1 MNDTVTQQQNNQ
13 RLLVVDD
20 DELVGRTIELIARR
34 EGYEVRVTCDPGRF
48 LELVGEWRPNVVAI
62 DLVMPGMDGVQ
73 VLAELARRSFR
84 ECVIITSGVGH
95 RVLDAAGRSAREH
108 GLHIAGVLPKPFTRD
123 DVRTLLNRCGA
134 DGETASMVNRSGEPV
149 EPAIETD
156 MLRKALEDR
165 QFFLEYQPKVNC
177 ADGSLAGLEAL
188 VRWRHPERG
197 VIYPD
202 RFVEQLEAGDMMD
215 ELTGQ
220 VMDMGLAWFSGLN
233 LPEHSDS
240 SDSMVKLSLNM
251 SARCLE
257 DEALVDRFARRCRRY
272 RVHPSRIIFE
282 LTETSAMLDPV
293 RSLELL
299 TRLRVIGFQLSIDD
313 FGTGFSSM
321 LQLVRLPF
329 SEIKIDKSFVMSA
342 EQSEESRNV
351 VRSIVEL
358 GKSLGLVTTA
368 EGIESQWALDFL
380 RSIGCDLCQ
389 GYFISRPVDG
399 DAIRERWKI

>member
-1 MNDTVTQQQNNQ
+1 MQHSSQQSDTQ
-13 RLLVVDD
+13 RLLIVDD
-20 DELVGRTIELIARR
+20 DELVGRTIELIAKR
-34 EGYEVRVTCDPGRF
+34 EGYDVRVTCDPDRF
-48 LELVGEWRPNVVAI
+48 LELIGEWRPTIVAI

-73 VLAELARRSFR
+73 VLAELGRRSFKD
-84 ECVIITSGVGH
+84 CVIITSGVGH
-95 RVLDAAGRSAREH
+95 RVLDAASRSAREH
-108 GLHIAGVLPKPFTRD
+108 GLHISGVLPKPFTRD
-123 DVRTLLNRCGA
+123 DVRTLLNQCGI
-134 DGETASMVNRSGEPV
+134 DGEPASV
-149 EPAIETD
+149 EKRASESAGPPIDSE

-202 RFVEQLEAGDMMD
+202 RFIERLEAGDLMS
-215 ELTGQ
+215 ELTRQ
-220 VMDMGLAWFSGLN
+220 VMEMGLSWFSSLD
-233 LPEHSDS
+233 LREDKASAV
-240 SDSMVKLSLNM
+240 MLSLNM

-257 DEALVDRFARRCRRY
+257 DEALVEQFARRCRRNG
-272 RVHPSRIIFE
+272 VDPSRIIFE
-282 LTETSAMLDPV
+282 LTETSAMRDPV

-299 TRLRVIGFQLSIDD
+299 TRLRVMGFQLSIDD

-342 EQSEESRNV
+342 ETSEESRNV

-358 GKSLGLVTTA
+358 GTSLGIMTTA

-380 RSIGCDLCQ
+380 RSVGCDFCQ
-389 GYFISRPVDG
+389 GYFISRPVAD
-399 DAIRERWKI
+399 DAIRERWGI

>member
-13 RLLVVDD
+13 RLLIVDD
-20 DELVGRTIELIARR
+20 DEMVGRTIELIARR
-34 EGYEVRVTCDPGRF
+34 EGYEVRVTCDPDRF
-48 LELVGEWRPNVVAI
+48 LELVGEWRPSIVAI

-73 VLAELARRSFR
+73 VLAELARRSFS

-108 GLHIAGVLPKPFTRD
+108 GLHLVGILPKPFTRE
-123 DVRTLLNRCGA
+123 DVRTLLNKC
-134 DGETASMVNRSGEPV
+134 DIVGETAAVMNKSGELA
-149 EPAIETD
+149 EPAID
-156 MLRKALEDR
+156 NQILRNALESR
-165 QFFLEYQPKVNC
+165 QFFLEYQPKVIC

-202 RFVEQLEAGDMMD
+202 RFIAQLEAG
-215 ELTGQ
+215 ELMGELNGQ
-220 VMDMGLAWFSGLN
+220 VMNMGLSWFSGLD
-233 LPEHSDS
+233 LPEHADPAA
-240 SDSMVKLSLNM
+240 MLSLNM

-257 DEALVDRFARRCRRY
+257 DDVLVDRFATRCRRY

-282 LTETSAMLDPV
+282 LTETSAMRNPV

-299 TRLRVIGFQLSIDD
+299 TRLRVMGFQLSIDD

-329 SEIKIDKSFVMSA
+329 SEIKVDKSFVMSA

-351 VRSIVEL
+351 IRSIVEL

-368 EGIESQWALDFL
+368 EGVESQWALDYL
-380 RSIGCDLCQ
+380 CSIGCDLCQ

-399 DAIRERWKI
+399 DSIRKRWGI